1 MRGGDKA
8 VGPMSSP
15 GSRGLVGS
23 ENLIRKNSFFTEN
36 SIHTHDEK
44 AGEREGGEARRR
56 SRICAESELPHRR
69 GERRASPTG
78 REEGATAAPAFTTG
92 YARCWPPR
100 PSICTRRN
108 SPATPPPD
116 PEEEEVRHSSRPAA
130 QRCQVPAVP
139 YYCATE
145 LPCPPLLRRQLRRCC
160 TGEHQAPPLL
170 RRCPACSAGCRSTRH
185 AADLALLHLCCS
197 TRPPWKEK
205 RRAASERE
213 RRERG
218 RRKRGS
224 RGKRGRGKSGEKKEN
239 FIFFLTPREVE
250 AW

>member
-56 SRICAESELPHRR
+56 SRICAESELPRRR

-78 REEGATAAPAFTTG
+78 REEGATVAPAFTTG
-92 YARCWPPR
+92 YARCRPPR
-100 PSICTRRN
+100 PLICTRRN

-116 PEEEEVRHSSRPAA
+116 PEEEEVRHSSHPAA

-145 LPCPPLLRRQLRRCC
+145 LPCPPLLRRRLRRYC

-170 RRCPACSAGCRSTRH
+170 RPAAPALSPLGLPLHPAAALPDRPAVVSTR
-185 AADLALLHLCCS
+185 AAAPLSHPVMVEGEEES
-197 TRPPWKEK
+197 GV
-205 RRAASERE
+205 RA
-213 RRERG
+213 
-218 RRKRGS
+218 
-224 RGKRGRGKSGEKKEN
+224 
-239 FIFFLTPREVE
+239 
-250 AW
+250 